1 MAGLNEGSNK
11 SDVTSR
17 LVALIGKM
25 SNEERQGL
33 LHEIET
39 RPFLRKRRHRRKPYF
54 SVVDYSA
61 QEYPFAD
68 FIRNIAAEGIFI
80 STSTPFSFGQEVLL
94 AFPLPVS
101 QEHITIP
108 GEIVRIE
115 EEGIGVKFKTFDQ
128 ELKRKIKKAVDMIV

>member
-1 MAGLNEGSNK
+1 MAGLNEGLNK

-17 LVALIGKM
+17 LFALIGRM
-25 SNEERQGL
+25 SDEERQGL
-33 LHEIET
+33 LHEIEK
-39 RPFLRKRRHRRKPYF
+39 RPFLKKRRHHRKPYF

-68 FIRNIAAEGIFI
+68 FIQNIAAEGIFI

-108 GEIVRIE
+108 GEVVRIE
-115 EEGIGVKFKTFDQ
+115 EEGIGVRFKTIDQ
-128 ELKRKIKKAVDMIV
+128 EL

>member
-1 MAGLNEGSNK
+1 MTGLNKGLNE

-17 LVALIGKM
+17 LFELIGKM
-25 SNEERQGL
+25 NDAERQGL
-33 LHEIET
+33 LDEIET
-39 RPFLRKRRHRRKPYF
+39 KPFLRKRRHHRKTYF